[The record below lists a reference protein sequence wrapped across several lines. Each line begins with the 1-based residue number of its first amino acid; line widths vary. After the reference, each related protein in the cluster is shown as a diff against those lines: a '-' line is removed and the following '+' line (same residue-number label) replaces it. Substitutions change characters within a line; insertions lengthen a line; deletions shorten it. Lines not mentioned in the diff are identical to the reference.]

1 MCGRFS
7 QVIGVD
13 ILLDRFNIQE
23 LEANVTNRYN
33 VAPMTLVPIVIEEN
47 KIRILR
53 DMQWGFLPFW
63 AKTKKGVNR
72 PINAKIE
79 TVAQKGMFR
88 DSFTKHRCIIPIT
101 GFYEWRKLET
111 RKQPYYIKL
120 KSNEIIALAGI
131 FSTWYHDDTLI
142 RSFAI
147 LTTEPNDLISPIHNR
162 MPVIL
167 NNENEAMWLS
177 SQTDRNRL
185 SEVCVPYASD
195 NMELFLVDSYVNSP
209 SNDSK
214 ECIVPLENQSI
225 PEDNQQDLEDFF

>member
-23 LEANVTNRYN
+23 LEAKVTNRYN
-33 VAPMTLVPIVIEEN
+33 VAPMTMVPIVIEEN
-47 KIRILR
+47 ETRILR

-63 AKTKKGVNR
+63 AKKKDGMNR
-72 PINAKIE
+72 PINSKIE

-88 DSFTKHRCIIPIT
+88 DSFNKYRCIIPIT

-120 KSNEIIALAGI
+120 KSNEIIGLAGI
-131 FSTWYHDDTLI
+131 FSTWYQDDIVI

-147 LTTEPNDLISPIHNR
+147 LTTEPNDLIRPIHNR

-167 NNENEAMWLS
+167 KKENEASWLS
-177 SQTDRNRL
+177 PHTEVNRL
-185 SEVCVPYASD
+185 NELCVPFASD
-195 NMELFLVDSYVNSP
+195 NMEVYLVDSYVNSP
-209 SNDSK
+209 SNDSE

-225 PEDNQQDLEDFF
+225 PEDSQQGLEDFF